1 MVRASLVAQM
11 VKHLATMQESWVQSL
26 DWEDPLKGMLT
37 TTLQNRQQDTHIT
50 DGKSEAWKG
59 LVSCQGHTACAA
71 WGCHSNS
78 DCSSFKACVF
88 HWKDCQVK
96 VSRSLPSCFYP
107 CVNLRII
114 SFHLRVIFTKW
125 LYLFSIYVASPFK
138 VIIRSERTE
147 CILWLFLSQVSYTEL
162 MINKYLLCDSSSFL
176 GTSSKISSRRSKNSS
191 FLLRNGNSLLQVST
205 GDEWFLVRPL
215 ILDTMRSSCF
225 DKTLELYCHSCQLL
239 SLQDLTVVPVGG
251 WGWACDSNASASLF
265 SWATGKACSHYDKED
280 SSAKKEIPPG
290 SQATNNGVCV
300 CVCACA
306 HAYMCVHTGD
316 GGEISS
322 SYTTNLRDQCFQE
335 YLGMSFKMRK
345 SPTLSWEGPWNSLHF
360 IPL

>member
-1 MVRASLVAQM
+1 MW
-11 VKHLATMQESWVQSL
+11 H
-26 DWEDPLKGMLT
+26 
-37 TTLQNRQQDTHIT
+37 
-50 DGKSEAWKG
+50 
-59 LVSCQGHTACAA
+59 
-71 WGCHSNS
+71 
-78 DCSSFKACVF
+78 
-88 HWKDCQVK
+88 
-96 VSRSLPSCFYP
+96 LPS
-107 CVNLRII
+107 
-114 SFHLRVIFTKW
+114 KW
-125 LYLFSIYVASPFK
+125 LYVLRGQSASCD
-138 VIIRSERTE
+138 S
-147 CILWLFLSQVSYTEL
+147 LSQVSYTEL

-300 CVCACA
+300 CVCVRAHTRICA
-306 HAYMCVHTGD
+306 YIQEM
-316 GGEISS
+316 GEKSLHPLQQTSGISVFRS
-322 SYTTNLRDQCFQE
+322 ISEWVSRWESHQLYHGKDHEILYILYHFKTWGSIG
-335 YLGMSFKMRK
+335 YLGYVDTF
-345 SPTLSWEGPWNSLHF
+345 LVLEG
-360 IPL
+360 